1 MEVKVAMWTFAGLFS
16 ILVITNAAAQSC
28 PANNLQIII
37 SRQVCK
43 KFMFDVNLSKSTWCW
58 LCHCVHSCIRWWWD
72 STRLMHFSLSLE
84 FSHLA

>member
-1 MEVKVAMWTFAGLFS
+1 MWTFAGLFS

-43 KFMFDVNLSKSTWCW
+43 KFMFDVNLSKST
-58 LCHCVHSCIRWWWD
+58 
-72 STRLMHFSLSLE
+72 
-84 FSHLA
+84 